1 MAERGLQA
9 RIERFVD
16 RVGRAVS
23 WLALVVVAL
32 MSVNVILRYLFS
44 IGSVWAQELE

>member
-16 RVGRAVS
+16 RVGQTVS
-23 WLALVVVAL
+23 WLALVIVAL
-32 MSVNVILRYLFS
+32 MSANVVLRYCFS
-44 IGSVWAQELE
+44 VGSVWAQ